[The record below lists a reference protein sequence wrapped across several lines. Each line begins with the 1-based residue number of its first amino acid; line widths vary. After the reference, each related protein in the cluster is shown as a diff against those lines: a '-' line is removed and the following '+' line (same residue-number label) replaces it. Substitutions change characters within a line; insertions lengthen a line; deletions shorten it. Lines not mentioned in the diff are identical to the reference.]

1 MNPYEPH
8 TDTTSLSLLY
18 NTSEARKSYNN
29 SFALKRKYISH
40 LQPVQCGKSEFIGFE
55 EKLFERPVEILQALY
70 LSLRNVFTDKCSNA
84 ERSTIINCLLNVDQ
98 SQWDVLL
105 KQVCFIMPIGTRGH
119 DVMWATEILSSV
131 VDSAYREQLTNVANR
146 LFKYDTL
153 TVERGY
159 ILDSLA
165 KLDSEKLSNIDNADE
180 QTRVQFVTEHV
191 PKSLKEGA
199 KVAFVYDPIQEK
211 GWKV

>member
-8 TDTTSLSLLY
+8 TNTISLSLLY
-18 NTSEARKSYNN
+18 NTIETKKPYDN
-29 SFALKRKYISH
+29 SFALKEKYISN
-40 LQPVQCGKSEFIGFE
+40 LLPLQCGKSEFIGFE
-55 EKLFERPVEILQALY
+55 EKLFELSVEILQALY
-70 LSLRNVFTDKCSNA
+70 LSLRSVFTDKYSNT

-98 SQWDVLL
+98 SQWEVLL
-105 KQVCFIMPIGTRGH
+105 KQVCFIMPIGTQGH
-119 DVMWATEILSSV
+119 YVMWATEILSSV
-131 VDSAYREQLTNVANR
+131 VNSAYRQQLTNVANR

-165 KLDSEKLSNIDNADE
+165 KLDSEKLSTMDNADE
-180 QTRVQFVTEHV
+180 QTRVQFVAEHV

-199 KVAFVYDPIQEK
+199 KIAFVYDPIQEK
-211 GWKV
+211 GWEV